1 MAREKPGAHLDKAA
15 AAPAEKTPAREQAG
29 GLGIRAIERRRRL
42 RETLMIAAEDV
53 IRKQGLSGLRARE
66 LAKIA
71 GCAVGAIYNVFPD
84 LDGLVLAVNAG
95 TLDRIDAAV
104 AEAGRT
110 QGGTEPDP
118 PVRGPGAG

>member
-1 MAREKPGAHLDKAA
+1 MAREKPTAHPEQPVANTADG
-15 AAPAEKTPAREQAG
+15 TPRREQAG

-42 RETLMIAAEDV
+42 RDTLIIAAEDV

-84 LDGLVLAVNAG
+84 MDGLVLAINAG

-104 AEAGRT
+104 GE
-110 QGGTEPDP
+110 
-118 PVRGPGAG
+118 RGPTHGPKVPETPPPLP